1 MLGATGSS
9 SKERFILNKKKILV
23 GMSGGVDST
32 VTSILLQKEGY
43 EVEGVYMK
51 LHHKPG
57 YHESNFSKAQRVGA
71 YLGVKVHFL
80 DLSEAFHDNVYDYF
94 VQSYK
99 EGLTPNPCVMCN
111 RTIKF
116 GKMIEF
122 ADSVGADF
130 VATGHYIKCDGEYI
144 YMAEDPSKDQSYF
157 LCEVKKEVLPRLI
170 FPLGTW
176 VKEDV
181 KAYAAK
187 IEVLKDF
194 ATQRESSEICFVENT
209 YDEVLAKHMNIDM
222 PGETIDTEG
231 NVVGTH
237 KGYMHYTIGK
247 RRGFFVNGAHD
258 PHFVIDIKPQTNQI
272 VVGTKEMLEESAFEV
287 KQINLFKDLKTFSCT
302 VKVRYRT
309 TAVPCHVEI
318 DGDRAKVQLDEAVF
332 GLAKGQIAA
341 FYEGD
346 KLLGGGVIC

>member
-1 MLGATGSS
+1 MPN
-9 SKERFILNKKKILV
+9 LNKKVLV

-32 VTSILLQKEGY
+32 VTAILLQKEGY

-51 LHHKPG
+51 LHHKEG
-57 YHESNFSKAQRVGA
+57 YHEQNYAKAQRVGD
-71 YLGVKVHFL
+71 YLGIKVHFH
-80 DLSEAFHDNVYDYF
+80 DLSEAFNEEVYEYF
-94 VQSYK
+94 VESYK

-116 GKMIEF
+116 GKMIDF
-122 ADSVGADF
+122 ADSLGIEK
-130 VATGHYIKCDGEYI
+130 VATGHYVQCDDEYF
-144 YMAEDPSKDQSYF
+144 YMADDPTKDQSYF
-157 LCEVKKEVLPRLI
+157 LCEVKKEVLPRLL
-170 FPLGTW
+170 FPLATW

-187 IEVLKDF
+187 IGVLKDF
-194 ATQRESSEICFVENT
+194 ATQKESTEICFVENT
-209 YDEVLAKHMNIDM
+209 YDEVLARHMDIDI
-222 PGETIDTEG
+222 PGETVDIEG

-247 RRGFFVNGAHD
+247 RRGFFVSGAHD
-258 PHFVIDIKPQTNQI
+258 PHFVLAIKPEVNQI
-272 VVGTKEMLEESAFEV
+272 VVGTKEKLEENAFEV
-287 KQINLFKDLKTFSCT
+287 KQLNLFEELTDFTCH

-309 TAVPCHVEI
+309 HAVSCSVKI
-318 DGDRAKVQLDEAVF
+318 KDGRAKVILDEPVF

-346 KLLGGGVIC
+346 RLLGGGVIC

>member
-1 MLGATGSS
+1 M
-9 SKERFILNKKKILV
+9 SKGKVLV

-32 VTSILLQKEGY
+32 VTAILLQKEGY

-57 YHESNFSKAQRVGA
+57 YHEENFKKAQRVA
-71 YLGVKVHFL
+71 DYLGIQVHFY
-80 DLSEAFHDNVYDYF
+80 DLANEFKEEVYDYF

-116 GKMIEF
+116 GKMVEF
-122 ADSVGADF
+122 ADSVGAGF
-130 VATGHYIKCDGEYI
+130 VATGHYIKTDGEFI
-144 YMAEDPSKDQSYF
+144 YMGEDPNKDQSYF

-176 VKEDV
+176 EKPDV
-181 KAYAAK
+181 KAYAAN
-187 IEVLKDF
+187 IDVLKDF
-194 ATQRESSEICFVENT
+194 ATQPESSEICFVENT
-209 YDEVLAKHMNIDM
+209 YDEVLAKHMDIDM
-222 PGETIDTEG
+222 PGETVDTEG

-258 PHFVIDIKPQTNQI
+258 PHFVLDIKPESNQI
-272 VVGTKEMLEESAFEV
+272 VVGTKEKLEAHAFHV
-287 KQINLFKDLKTFSCT
+287 KQINLFKDLSEFDCM

-309 TAVPCHVEI
+309 QAVPCHVRIE
-318 DGDRAKVQLDEAVF
+318 GEHASVTLREPVF

-341 FYEGD
+341 FYEED
-346 KLLGGGVIC
+346 KLIGGGVIC

>member
-1 MLGATGSS
+1 M
-9 SKERFILNKKKILV
+9 SKGKVLV

-32 VTSILLQKEGY
+32 VTAVLLQKEGY
-43 EVEGVYMK
+43 EVVGVYMK

-57 YHESNFSKAQRVGA
+57 YHEENYTKAQRVGE
-71 YLGVKVHFL
+71 YLGIKVHFH
-80 DLSEAFHDNVYDYF
+80 DLSNAFKEEVYDYF
-94 VQSYK
+94 VESYK

-116 GKMIEF
+116 GKMVEFSDSLGIEK
-122 ADSVGADF
+122 
-130 VATGHYIKCDGEYI
+130 VATGHYIKCDGEFI
-144 YMAEDPSKDQSYF
+144 YAAEDENKDQSYF
-157 LCEVKKEVLPRLI
+157 LCEVKKEVLPRLL

-176 VKEDV
+176 VKDDV
-181 KAYAAK
+181 KAYAAN

-194 ATQRESSEICFVENT
+194 ATQKESSEICFVENT
-209 YDEVLAKHMNIDM
+209 YDEVLSEHMDINI
-222 PGETIDTEG
+222 PGETVNSEG

-247 RRGFFVNGAHD
+247 RRGFTVNGAHD
-258 PHFVIDIKPQTNQI
+258 PHFVLEIKAKENQI
-272 VVGTKEMLEESAFEV
+272 VVGTKEKLEEHAYEV
-287 KQINLFKDLKTFSCT
+287 KQINLFKELTEFDCM

-309 TAVPCHVEI
+309 TAVPCHVI
-318 DGDRAKVQLDEAVF
+318 INDGRAKVTLKEPVF

-341 FYEGD
+341 FYEED

>member
-1 MLGATGSS
+1 M
-9 SKERFILNKKKILV
+9 KKKVLV

-57 YHESNFSKAQRVGA
+57 YHEENFAKAQRVGA

-80 DLSEAFHDNVYDYF
+80 DLSEEFNDQVYSYF
-94 VQSYK
+94 VESYK
-99 EGLTPNPCVMCN
+99 EGRTPNPCVMCN
-111 RTIKF
+111 RNIKF
-116 GKMIEF
+116 GKMVEF
-122 ADSVGADF
+122 ADSIGAEH
-130 VATGHYIKCDGEYI
+130 VATGHYIKCDGEFI
-144 YMAEDPSKDQSYF
+144 YMAEDPNKDQSYF

-176 VKEDV
+176 VKDDV
-181 KAYAAK
+181 KAYAAN

-194 ATQRESSEICFVENT
+194 ATQKESSEICFVENT
-209 YDEVLAKHMNIDM
+209 YDEVLAKHMDIDM
-222 PGETIDTEG
+222 PGETVDTEG

-258 PHFVIDIKPQTNQI
+258 PHFVLDIKPEKNQI
-272 VVGTKEMLEESAFEV
+272 VVGTKEQLEEHEFEV
-287 KQINLFKDLKTFSCT
+287 KQINLFKDMSEFDCM

-309 TAVPCHVEI
+309 TAVPCHVVI
-318 DGDRAKVQLDEAVF
+318 NDDRAKVVLEEPVF

-341 FYEGD
+341 FYEDD
-346 KLLGGGVIC
+346 KLIGGGVIC

>member
-1 MLGATGSS
+1 M
-9 SKERFILNKKKILV
+9 SKGKVLV

-32 VTSILLQKEGY
+32 VTAILLQKEGY

-57 YHESNFSKAQRVGA
+57 YHEENYTKAQRVGD
-71 YLGVKVHFL
+71 YLGIKVHFH
-80 DLSEAFHDNVYDYF
+80 DLSTEFKEEVYDYF
-94 VQSYK
+94 VESYK
-99 EGLTPNPCVMCN
+99 EGLTPNPCVICN

-116 GKMIEF
+116 GKMVEF
-122 ADSVGADF
+122 ADSLGIEK
-130 VATGHYIKCDGEYI
+130 VATGHYIKCDGAFI
-144 YMAEDPSKDQSYF
+144 YAASDANKDQSYF

-176 VKEDV
+176 IKNDVKEF
-181 KAYAAK
+181 AAE
-187 IEVLKDF
+187 IDVLKDF
-194 ATQRESSEICFVENT
+194 ATQKESSEICFVENT
-209 YDEVLAKHMNIDM
+209 YDEVLANHMDIDM
-222 PGETIDTEG
+222 PGETVDADG

-247 RRGFFVNGAHD
+247 RRGFTVDGAHD
-258 PHFVIDIKPQTNQI
+258 PHFVLAIKPENNQI
-272 VVGTKEMLEESAFEV
+272 VVGKKEELEINAFEV
-287 KQINLFKDLKTFSCT
+287 KQINLFQELTEFDCM

-309 TAVPCHVEI
+309 TAVPCNVVI
-318 DGDRAKVQLDEAVF
+318 KKDRAQVTLKEPVF
-332 GLAKGQIAA
+332 GLADGQIAA

>member
-1 MLGATGSS
+1 MDN
-9 SKERFILNKKKILV
+9 KEMKTLERKKVLV

-32 VTSILLQKEGY
+32 VTAVLLQKEGY
-43 EVEGVYMK
+43 EVVGVYMK

-57 YHESNFSKAQRVGA
+57 YHEENYTKAQRVGE
-71 YLGVKVHFL
+71 YLGIPVHFH
-80 DLSEAFHDNVYDYF
+80 DLSKEFNDEVYEYF
-94 VQSYK
+94 VESYK

-116 GKMIEF
+116 GKMVDF
-122 ADSVGADF
+122 ADSLGIYH
-130 VATGHYIKCDGEYI
+130 VATGHYVRCDGDYF
-144 YMAEDPSKDQSYF
+144 YMADDPSKDQSYF
-157 LCEVKKEVLPRLI
+157 LCEVKKEVLPRLL

-181 KAYAAK
+181 KAYAEK
-187 IEVLKDF
+187 IEVLKDI
-194 ATQRESSEICFVENT
+194 ATQKESSEICFVENS
-209 YDEVLAKHMNIDM
+209 YDEILSKHMDIDM
-222 PGETIDTEG
+222 PGETLDSEG

-258 PHFVIDIKPQTNQI
+258 PHFVLQIKPEENQI
-272 VVGTKEMLEESAFEV
+272 VVGTKEKLEENAFEV
-287 KQINLFKDLKTFSCT
+287 KQINLFKALGTFDCT

-309 TAVPCHVEI
+309 PAVPCHVVLE
-318 DGDRAKVQLDEAVF
+318 GDSGKVILGEPVF

-341 FYEGD
+341 FYEDD
-346 KLLGGGVIC
+346 KLIGGAVIC

>member
-1 MLGATGSS
+1 M
-9 SKERFILNKKKILV
+9 SKQKVLV

-32 VTSILLQKEGY
+32 VTAILLQKEGY

-57 YHESNFSKAQRVGA
+57 YHEENFTKAQRVA
-71 YLGVKVHFL
+71 DYLGIKVHFH
-80 DLSEAFHDNVYDYF
+80 DLSTEFKEEVYDYF
-94 VQSYK
+94 VEAYK

-116 GKMIEF
+116 GKMVEF
-122 ADSVGADF
+122 ADTVGAEF
-130 VATGHYIKCDGEYI
+130 VATGHYIKCDGKFI
-144 YMAEDPSKDQSYF
+144 YTAEDPNKDQSYF

-176 VKEDV
+176 VKDDV
-181 KAYAAK
+181 KAYAAN

-194 ATQRESSEICFVENT
+194 ATQKESSEICFVENT
-209 YDEVLAKHMNIDM
+209 YDEVLSKHMDINI
-222 PGETIDTEG
+222 PGETIDIEG

-258 PHFVIDIKPQTNQI
+258 PHFVLAIKPETNQI
-272 VVGTKEMLEESAFEV
+272 VVGTKEKLEENAFEV
-287 KQINLFKDLKTFSCT
+287 KQINLFKELTEFDCM

-309 TAVPCHVEI
+309 QAVPCHVVIKE
-318 DGDRAKVQLDEAVF
+318 GRAKVTLVEPVF
-332 GLAKGQIAA
+332 GLAMGQIAA
-341 FYEGD
+341 FYEDD

>member
-1 MLGATGSS
+1 MTKG
-9 SKERFILNKKKILV
+9 KVLV

-32 VTSILLQKEGY
+32 VAAILLQKEGY

-57 YHESNFSKAQRVGA
+57 YHEENYAKVQRVGE
-71 YLGVKVHFL
+71 YLGIKINFY
-80 DLSEAFHDNVYDYF
+80 DLSEAFNRDVYEYF
-94 VQSYK
+94 VESYK
-99 EGLTPNPCVMCN
+99 EGLTPNPCVICN

-116 GKMIEF
+116 GKMVEF
-122 ADSVGADF
+122 ADTIGAEY
-130 VATGHYIKCDGEYI
+130 VSTGHYLKCDGEYI
-144 YMAEDPSKDQSYF
+144 YAADDLNKDQSYF
-157 LCEVKKEVLPRLI
+157 LCEVKKEVLPRLL

-176 VKEDV
+176 DKDDV
-181 KAYAAK
+181 KALASE
-187 IEVLKDF
+187 IEVLQDL
-194 ATQRESSEICFVENT
+194 ATQKESTEICFVENS
-209 YDEVLAKHMNIDM
+209 YDEVLAQHMNIDI

-258 PHFVIDIKPQTNQI
+258 PHFVLAIKPEQNQI
-272 VVGTKEMLEESAFEV
+272 VVGTREKLEENAFEL
-287 KQINLFKDLKTFSCT
+287 KQINLFEDLTEFDCD

-309 TAVPCHVEI
+309 KAVPCHVKIKGKKATVTLKES
-318 DGDRAKVQLDEAVF
+318 VF

-341 FYEGD
+341 FYKGD
-346 KLLGGGVIC
+346 RLLGGGVIC

>member
-1 MLGATGSS
+1 M
-9 SKERFILNKKKILV
+9 KKKVLV

-51 LHHKPG
+51 LHQKPG
-57 YHESNFSKAQRVGA
+57 YHEENFAKAQRVGE

-80 DLSEAFHDNVYDYF
+80 DLSEEFDKQVYNYF
-94 VQSYK
+94 VDSYK
-99 EGLTPNPCVMCN
+99 QGLTPNPCVMCN

-116 GKMIEF
+116 GKMVEF
-122 ADSVGADF
+122 ADSIGADH
-130 VATGHYIKCDGEYI
+130 VATGHYIKCDGEFI
-144 YMAEDPSKDQSYF
+144 YAADDPNKDQSYF
-157 LCEVKKEVLPRLI
+157 LCEVKKEVLPRLL

-176 VKEDV
+176 VKKDV
-181 KAYAAK
+181 KAYAAN

-209 YDEVLAKHMNIDM
+209 YDEVLAKHMDIDM
-222 PGETIDTEG
+222 PGETVDTEG

-247 RRGFFVNGAHD
+247 RRGFFVDGAHD
-258 PHFVIDIKPQTNQI
+258 PHFVLDIKPETNQI
-272 VVGTKEMLEESAFEV
+272 VVGTKEKLEEHEFEV
-287 KQINLFKDLKTFSCT
+287 KHINLFKDLTEFDCM

-309 TAVPCHVEI
+309 TAVPCHVSI
-318 DGDRAKVQLDEAVF
+318 SDGKAKVVLEEPVF

-341 FYEGD
+341 FYEDD
-346 KLLGGGVIC
+346 KLIGGGVIC

>member
-1 MLGATGSS
+1 M
-9 SKERFILNKKKILV
+9 KKKVLV

-51 LHHKPG
+51 LHQKPG
-57 YHESNFSKAQRVGA
+57 YHEENFAKAQRVGE

-80 DLSEAFHDNVYDYF
+80 DLSEEFDKQVYNYF
-94 VQSYK
+94 VDSYK
-99 EGLTPNPCVMCN
+99 QGLTPNPCVMCN

-116 GKMIEF
+116 GKMVEF
-122 ADSVGADF
+122 ADSIGADH
-130 VATGHYIKCDGEYI
+130 VATGHYIKCDGEFI
-144 YMAEDPSKDQSYF
+144 YAADDPNKDQSYF
-157 LCEVKKEVLPRLI
+157 LCEVKKEVLPRLL

-176 VKEDV
+176 VKIDV
-181 KAYAAK
+181 KAYAAN

-209 YDEVLAKHMNIDM
+209 YDEVLAKHMDIDM
-222 PGETIDTEG
+222 PGETVDTEG

-247 RRGFFVNGAHD
+247 RRGFFVDGAHD
-258 PHFVIDIKPQTNQI
+258 PHFVLDIKPESNQI
-272 VVGTKEMLEESAFEV
+272 VVGTKEKLEEHEFEV
-287 KQINLFKDLKTFSCT
+287 KQINLFKDLTEFDCM

-309 TAVPCHVEI
+309 TAVPCHVSI
-318 DGDRAKVQLDEAVF
+318 SDGKAKVVLEEPVF

-341 FYEGD
+341 FYEED
-346 KLLGGGVIC
+346 KLIGGGVIC

>member
-1 MLGATGSS
+1 MPN
-9 SKERFILNKKKILV
+9 LNKKVLV

-32 VTSILLQKEGY
+32 VTAILLQKEGY

-51 LHHKPG
+51 LHHKEG
-57 YHESNFSKAQRVGA
+57 YHEENYTKAKRVGD
-71 YLGVKVHFL
+71 YLGIKVHFH
-80 DLSEAFHDNVYDYF
+80 DLSEAFNKEVYEYF
-94 VQSYK
+94 VESYK

-116 GKMIEF
+116 GKMIDF
-122 ADSVGADF
+122 ADSVNADY
-130 VATGHYIKCDGEYI
+130 VATGHYVQCDGEYF
-144 YMAEDPSKDQSYF
+144 YMADDPTKDQSYF
-157 LCEVKKEVLPRLI
+157 LCEVKKEVLPRLL
-170 FPLGTW
+170 FPLATW

-187 IEVLKDF
+187 IGVLKDF
-194 ATQRESSEICFVENT
+194 ATQKESTEICFVENT
-209 YDEVLAKHMNIDM
+209 YDEVLAKHMNIDI
-222 PGETIDTEG
+222 PGETVDTEG

-258 PHFVIDIKPQTNQI
+258 PHFVLAIKPEVNQI
-272 VVGTKEMLEESAFEV
+272 VVGAREKLEENAFEV
-287 KQINLFKDLKTFSCT
+287 KQLNLFEELTDFTCD

-309 TAVPCHVEI
+309 HAVPCSVKI
-318 DGDRAKVQLDEAVF
+318 KDGRAKVVLDEPVF
-332 GLAKGQIAA
+332 GLAHGQIAA

-346 KLLGGGVIC
+346 RLLGGGVIC

>member
-1 MLGATGSS
+1 MNNNQNTKG
-9 SKERFILNKKKILV
+9 KVLV

-32 VTSILLQKEGY
+32 VTAILLQKEGY

-51 LHHKPG
+51 LHHKSG
-57 YHESNFSKAQRVGA
+57 YHESNYTKAQRVGE
-71 YLGVKVHFL
+71 YLGIKVHFH
-80 DLSEAFHDNVYDYF
+80 DLSNEFKEEVYDYF
-94 VQSYK
+94 VKSYK

-116 GKMIEF
+116 GKMVEF
-122 ADSVGADF
+122 ADEVGAEF
-130 VATGHYIKCDGEYI
+130 VATGHYIKCDGEFI
-144 YMAEDPSKDQSYF
+144 YTAEDANKDQSYF

-176 VKEDV
+176 VKPDV
-181 KAYAAK
+181 KAYAAN

-194 ATQRESSEICFVENT
+194 ATQAESSEICFVENT
-209 YDEVLAKHMNIDM
+209 YDEVLAKHMDINV
-222 PGETIDTEG
+222 PGETVDVEG

-247 RRGFFVNGAHD
+247 RRGFTVDGAHD
-258 PHFVIDIKPQTNQI
+258 PHFVLDIKPESNQI
-272 VVGTKEMLEESAFEV
+272 VVGKKEELEESTFEV
-287 KQINLFKDLKTFSCT
+287 KQINLFNELTEFDCM

-309 TAVPCHVEI
+309 TAVPCHVAINE
-318 DGDRAKVQLDEAVF
+318 GRAKVTLQESVF
-332 GLAKGQIAA
+332 GLAHGQIAA